1 MRKQAREGDE
11 IEFVSAVIR
20 VSEDANILREEIAT
34 YAMNNLFSDL
44 GGDLGLFLGLCI
56 WSIVES
62 ALHALVALRNKIENF
77 KNSRFW
83 KEKLGITR
91 GHLPTPTPSDEKQNK
106 LSSDLSKNSIFSET
120 EDCSPNNF
128 EKKNDGALYSFT
140 V

>member
-83 KEKLGITR
+83 KEKLGMTR

>member
-62 ALHALVALRNKIENF
+62 ALHAIVALRNKIENF
-77 KNSRFW
+77 KNSRYW

-91 GHLPTPTPSDEKQNK
+91 GHLPTPTPSDEKQDN
-106 LSSDLSKNSIFSET
+106 LSSDLSKNSNFFEA
-120 EDCSPNNF
+120 EDCSPNNV
-128 EKKNDGALYSFT
+128 EKRNDGALYSFT